1 MPSARSVYRPRL
13 AGLAAALLLAATP
26 AMAKEPVFSR
36 TVFFGDSLTDAG
48 YFRSLL
54 PPEAQPVIGQFT
66 TNPGLVWSQYLANYY
81 GTDASAAWLATGAAP
96 RPNGGDNYAV
106 GGARV
111 GTDVTGA
118 LGYTPALTSQVDAY
132 LARNGGRADAR
143 ALYTVW
149 GGANDL
155 FAITAGAP
163 VQATLA
169 SAVGAQIGIVG
180 KLDAAG
186 ARYIL
191 VPTIPDL
198 GVTPGFLAQG
208 PTAVAQGTALATA
221 YNDALFAGLGARNL
235 RVIPLD
241 TFHLLREITA
251 DAATYG
257 FRNVTGTACQPQI
270 TAQSLTCNPTSM
282 VSPDA
287 AWAYAFADGVHPS
300 SGAHAILGDY
310 AVATIEAP
318 RQMSLLPHAAALSG
332 RLRAGRV
339 ADQIED
345 RGESD
350 GGRLWGGIGWTGL
363 RHERDEAGDGFDG
376 GGPSLMLGYDR
387 GAGAWVFGG
396 WLDMGREQ
404 VDFGADRGEFRQ
416 RHAEL
421 GGYLGWRTGALR
433 LDAQASHAQL
443 AHDVRREVPLGPAV
457 RMHEG
462 SPDGQV
468 TRLGIGGG
476 WEFGQGGFRHGP
488 VLRALAQKIR
498 IDGHVES
505 DPQLATAL
513 AFPSQDFDS
522 LYVGA
527 GWQANWQ
534 AGRWQPHARV
544 MVERETGDRPAE
556 AFARMTS
563 LPASGEYAVPAPV
576 FGDRHVSLGLGVR
589 GQLRGFDV
597 VAGGQVDVGD
607 EGGRQVGLHLALG
620 RAF

>member
-1 MPSARSVYRPRL
+1 MQPARSISRPRL
-13 AGLAAALLLAATP
+13 AGLAAALLLAAAP
-26 AMAKEPVFSR
+26 AMAEQPVFSR

-81 GTDASAAWLATGAAP
+81 GTDATAAWHATGAAP
-96 RPNGGDNYAV
+96 RNGSGDNYAV
-106 GGARV
+106 GGAHV
-111 GTDVTGA
+111 GTDVVGA

-169 SAVGAQIGIVG
+169 AAVGAQIGIVG

-191 VPTIPDL
+191 VPTVPDL

-208 PTAVAQGTALATA
+208 AAAAAQGTALTTA
-221 YNDALFAGLGARNL
+221 YNDALFAGLGARSL

-251 DAATYG
+251 SPAAYG
-257 FRNVTGTACQPQI
+257 FSNVTGTACQPQI

-287 AWAYAFADGVHPS
+287 AWTHAFADGVHPS
-300 SGAHAILGDY
+300 SGAHAILADY
-310 AVATIEAP
+310 AVATIEGP
-318 RQMSLLPHAAALSG
+318 RQMALLPHLAAASG
-332 RLRAGRV
+332 RLRAGQV
-339 ADQIED
+339 AGQIEG
-345 RGESD
+345 RGDAD
-350 GGRLWGGIGWTGL
+350 GGRLWGGLGWTGL
-363 RHERDEAGDGFDG
+363 RHDADAAGDGFDG

-387 GAGAWVFGG
+387 GLGAWVVGG
-396 WLDMGREQ
+396 WLGAGREQ
-404 VDFGADRGEFRQ
+404 VDFGADRGDLRQ
-416 RHAEL
+416 RHVEL
-421 GGYLGWRTGALR
+421 GGYLGWRAGAFR

-457 RMHEG
+457 RIHEG

-468 TRLGIGGG
+468 TRLGLGGG
-476 WEFGQGGFRHGP
+476 WEFEQGGFRHGP
-488 VLRALAQKIR
+488 VVRALAQKIR

-513 AFPSQDFDS
+513 AFPSQSFDS
-522 LYVGA
+522 LHVGA

-534 AGRWQPHARV
+534 VGQWQPHARV
-544 MVERETGDRPAE
+544 MVERETGDRPDE

-576 FGDRHVSLGLGVR
+576 FGDRLVSLGLGVR
-589 GQLRGFDV
+589 GQLAGFDV
-597 VAGGQVDVGD
+597 VAGGQLDMGD
-607 EGGRQVGLHLALG
+607 EGGRQFGLQLALG